1 LLLNHTASQMTK
13 YFTVLLIALLMA
25 SCGSS
30 KSTKTTSKRDV
41 ITSRTYNK
49 GASRNIVNFAKTFKG
64 TKYKYGGTTRKGMDC
79 SGLVFVA
86 FRKENISLPRVSR
99 NMAKRGKKISPS
111 KANEGDLVFFRTNK
125 NKKTINHVG
134 LVTSTKNGTL
144 QFIHSTTRRG
154 VIISSLDE
162 RYWKDAFVEVRTML

>member
-1 LLLNHTASQMTK
+1 
-13 YFTVLLIALLMA
+13 MA

-41 ITSRTYNK
+41 KTSKTSNK
-49 GASRNIVNFAKTFKG
+49 GASRNIVDYAKSFEG

-79 SGLVFVA
+79 SGLVFIA
-86 FRKENISLPRVSR
+86 FKNENIALPRVSR
-99 NMAKRGKKISPS
+99 DMAKRGKRISPS
-111 KANEGDLVFFRTNK
+111 KADKGDLVFFITSK

-134 LVTSTKNGTL
+134 LITSTKNGTL

-162 RYWKDAFVEVRTML
+162 RYWKDSFVEARTIL